1 MCLKFVKKKK
11 QRPKWIYTK
20 YNIIPLK
27 VITTHRVS
35 SEMLFEDVNMFEVN
49 LPFTLHHHLTS
60 TPQL

>member
-49 LPFTLHHHLTS
+49 LPFT
-60 TPQL
+60 